1 MQISLSTQ
9 PPDRQR
15 HKCLVPGFFSDEKP
29 PRGICGFMDWRL
41 NSMISREIKQ
51 GHISGAFKEKVAIP
65 YPDRIATDFLFL
77 FGLGDLDDLS
87 YDRIYNAAI
96 EMNAMADKM
105 NIRDFAFDLP
115 GEGRSILSPAG
126 ILEAMLTGF
135 FDYLSGDVDKL
146 TRTNI
151 CLVTSPARLKEVAEG
166 IRQFNQNV
174 QHSGAV
180 DFSALE
186 PHFSS

>member
-15 HKCLVPGFFSDEKP
+15 HKCLVLGFFSDEKP

-115 GEGRSILSPAG
+115 GEGRS
-126 ILEAMLTGF
+126 
-135 FDYLSGDVDKL
+135 
-146 TRTNI
+146 
-151 CLVTSPARLKEVAEG
+151 
-166 IRQFNQNV
+166 
-174 QHSGAV
+174 
-180 DFSALE
+180 
-186 PHFSS
+186 